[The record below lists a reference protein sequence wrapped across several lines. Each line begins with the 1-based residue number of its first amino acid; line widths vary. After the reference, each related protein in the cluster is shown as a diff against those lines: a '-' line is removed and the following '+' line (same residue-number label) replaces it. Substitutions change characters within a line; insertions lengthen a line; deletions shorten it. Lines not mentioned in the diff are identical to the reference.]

1 MGPSCIRFAGFIS
14 LLLSI
19 LNLPLAKAQA
29 MEKEADIKAP
39 ENILKTLRQ
48 EHPRLL
54 ATGKDF
60 AGLKSR
66 LQTDPILKAWHR
78 KLQKKG
84 DQLLDTAPCRYD
96 LSEKNHL
103 LDVSREVV
111 KRVYILS
118 MLYQLQGK
126 EIYKDRA
133 WQELE
138 AAANFPDWNPDHF
151 LDVGEMTHAFAIG
164 YDWLYPA
171 LTEQQRTVLRTA
183 IIRKGLNEAMKAY
196 QGKAL
201 YKRTSWIKAVHN
213 WNQVCNSGIG
223 MGALAIA
230 DEEPALANE
239 ILGKVIAALPYAMV
253 QFGPDGA
260 WDEGPGYWAYATR
273 YNVIFIA
280 GLETALGNDF
290 GLSKIEGFSRTA
302 LFPLYMNGPTNKVF
316 NYADGTDEVVNGYQ
330 LFWLANRFQLPA
342 AAAFQLES
350 VKSPHPLDLLWYNAN
365 LKTTPQELSLA
376 AYFRHAEVVTMRSAW
391 NDPKAWFVGFKAGN
405 NKANHSHLDLG
416 SFVLDAFGKRWAVD
430 LGKENYA
437 LPEYFDSG
445 KKTGNKNA
453 TRWTYY
459 RTRAEGHNTLV
470 LNPNQE
476 PDQDPFASTRIE
488 KFQAKENTALAIA
501 DLTPAYAANASSV
514 RRGIAL
520 LEGQGVLVQD
530 EIKTQKPATLYW
542 FMHTP
547 ANVTVQLDGRSALL
561 TMDNE
566 QLEVVILSP
575 AKARFNVMPAT
586 PLPGTPRPEGINKN
600 EKIRKLSIQLD
611 QVQEAQIAVI
621 FRPAGQKDSPVAGFY
636 KALDKWKLN

>member
-1 MGPSCIRFAGFIS
+1 MSQLCIRAAGFVS
-14 LLLSI
+14 LLVFF
-19 LNLPLAKAQA
+19 LNLPIAIAQG
-29 MEKEADIKAP
+29 MEKEVSIKP
-39 ENILKTLRQ
+39 EHILKTLRQ
-48 EHPRLL
+48 QHPRLL
-54 ATGKDF
+54 ATNKDF
-60 AGLKSR
+60 ASLKSR
-66 LQTDPILKAWHR
+66 IQTDPTLKAWHR

-84 DQLLDTAPCRYD
+84 DQLLDSAPCRYD
-96 LSEKNHL
+96 LSQKNHL

-118 MLYQLQGK
+118 MLYQLQGGN
-126 EIYKDRA
+126 IYKDRA

-171 LTEQQRTVLRTA
+171 LSEQQRSALRTA
-183 IIRKGLNEAMKAY
+183 IIQKGLHAAMQAY

-201 YKRTSWIKAVHN
+201 FKRTSWTKASHN
-213 WNQVCNSGIG
+213 WNQVCNGGIG

-230 DEEPALANE
+230 DEEPGLANE
-239 ILGKVIAALPYAMV
+239 ILKKAIAALPHAMV
-253 QFGPDGA
+253 HFGPDGA
-260 WDEGPGYWAYATR
+260 WNEGPGYWAYATR

-280 GLETALGNDF
+280 GLETALGKDF
-290 GLSKIEGFSRTA
+290 GLSNIEGFSRTA
-302 LFPLYMNGPTNKVF
+302 LFPLYMNGPADKVF
-316 NYADGTDEVVNGYQ
+316 NYADGTDEIVNGYQ

-350 VKSPHPLDLLWYNAN
+350 VKSPHPLDLLWYPPN
-365 LKTTPQELSLA
+365 LNSADQQLPLA
-376 AYFRHAEVVTMRSAW
+376 AYFRNAEVVTMRSAW
-391 NDPKAWFVGFKAGN
+391 NDANAWFVGFKAGD

-416 SFVLDAFGKRWAVD
+416 SFVLDAMGKRWAVD

-470 LNPNQE
+470 LNPDQE
-476 PDQDPFASTRIE
+476 PDQDPFASARIE

-501 DLTPAYAANASSV
+501 DLSPAYAVKASSV

-520 LEGQGVLVQD
+520 VAGQGVLVQD
-530 EIKTQKPATLYW
+530 EINALKPATLYW

-547 ANVTVQLDGRSALL
+547 AKVTVQPDGRSALL
-561 TMDNE
+561 TIDDK
-566 QLEVVILSP
+566 QLEAVILSP
-575 AKARFNVMPAT
+575 ANGRFKVMAAT
-586 PLPGTPRPEGINKN
+586 PLSGSPQPAGINKN
-600 EKIRKLSIQLD
+600 EKFRKLTIQLD
-611 QVQEAQIAVI
+611 QVQETQITVI
-621 FRPAGQKDSPVAGFY
+621 FRPAGQKKSPVMSFY
-636 KALDKWKLN
+636 KALDKWKIN